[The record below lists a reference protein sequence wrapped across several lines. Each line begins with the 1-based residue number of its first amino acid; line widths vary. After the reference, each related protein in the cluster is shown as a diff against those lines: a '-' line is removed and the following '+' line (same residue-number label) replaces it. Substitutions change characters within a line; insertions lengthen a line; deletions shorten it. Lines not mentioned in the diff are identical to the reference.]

1 MHRRLAVLTLG
12 VVLSLSGAAG
22 AKVLTVGSYHGI
34 RGQFRSIQAAVNAAK
49 PGDWILIGP
58 GDYHEQGVRGASEP
72 AGVLIRAPRLH
83 LRGMN
88 RNRVIVDGTKSGARP
103 CSSRPSDQEF
113 TRRGRDGVEAFKA
126 SGVYIENLTVCNFL
140 TDRSTDEGN
149 EIWWNGGDGSG
160 KIGLGS
166 WWGDYITAT
175 ST

>member
-72 AGVLIRAPRLH
+72 AGVLIQIGRAH
-83 LRGMN
+83 
-88 RNRVIVDGTKSGARP
+88 V
-103 CSSRPSDQEF
+103 
-113 TRRGRDGVEAFKA
+113 
-126 SGVYIENLTVCNFL
+126 
-140 TDRSTDEGN
+140 
-149 EIWWNGGDGSG
+149 
-160 KIGLGS
+160 
-166 WWGDYITAT
+166 
-175 ST
+175 